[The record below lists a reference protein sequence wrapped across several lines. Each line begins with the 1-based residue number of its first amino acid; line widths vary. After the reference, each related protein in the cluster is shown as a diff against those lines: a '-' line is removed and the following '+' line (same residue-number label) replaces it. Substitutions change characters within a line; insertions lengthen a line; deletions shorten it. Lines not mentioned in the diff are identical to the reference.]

1 MRNQFVYC
9 QENKSNIVVTKI
21 DVNTYRNLLIN
32 KFKYKC

>member
-1 MRNQFVYC
+1 MWRRFPYC

-21 DVNTYRNLLIN
+21 DANSYRNLLIK